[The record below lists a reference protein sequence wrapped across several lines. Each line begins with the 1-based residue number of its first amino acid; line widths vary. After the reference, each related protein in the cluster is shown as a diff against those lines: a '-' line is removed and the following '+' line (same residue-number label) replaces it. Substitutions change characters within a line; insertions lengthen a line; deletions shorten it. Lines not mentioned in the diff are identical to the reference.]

1 MEKLSIKEASER
13 FEMSRARLYKL
24 LNDGLIA
31 GHLSQTKS
39 KNEMSWVL
47 ANSLRTYLKNRD
59 RKGGRPQIQCLHD
72 DYVPAKIAAKKSGY
86 ALRHV
91 YYLAKRGSIASKKG
105 EGGVRV
111 SYTNLLNYKNKNTIA
126 K

>member
-1 MEKLSIKEASER
+1 MEKLSIKEASEQ
-13 FEMSRARLYKL
+13 FGVSRARLYKL

-39 KNEMSWVL
+39 KNEISWVL

-59 RKGGRPQIQCLHD
+59 KKGGRPQIQCRHD

-105 EGGVRV
+105 EGGVLV
-111 SYTNLLNYKNKNTIA
+111 SYTNLLDYKNK
-126 K
+126 